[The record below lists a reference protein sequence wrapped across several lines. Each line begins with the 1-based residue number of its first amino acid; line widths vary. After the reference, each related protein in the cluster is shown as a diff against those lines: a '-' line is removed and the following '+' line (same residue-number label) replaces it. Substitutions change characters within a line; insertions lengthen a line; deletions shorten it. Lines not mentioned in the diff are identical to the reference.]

1 MSEKEGFLNALS
13 GNPCDR
19 PPFIVPGALISEPLA
34 AALTQGGFRLE
45 KLRNDP
51 YALAELSLFM
61 RKEAGIENA
70 GMPFLM
76 RLESCSYNGEPDEVF
91 SGLKPLEFIYPLD
104 DVSDYKGLSQ
114 KKEPLGLGLD
124 TIRILSSKVKDA
136 PLIADVCG
144 PVSLAASLLD
154 GKTLLKSMAKDPFGT
169 HGLLEFLSKNTLDY
183 AIALKQNGADAV
195 FISDNFSTALTLG
208 KGFFREYS
216 LRHLNA
222 VCDGLREAGCY
233 SMVHLCSD
241 VTGLAE
247 EIQDLRADCVSIDSE
262 TPIHV
267 LMAALP
273 GRKIMGN
280 IKAAA
285 FFGTSSV
292 GARCIVPL
300 QNENLPRVIAP
311 SCGIT
316 REARQ
321 EVSAV
326 GARCIVPLL
335 KGNLPDIIGPSCGI
349 TRVVGARCIVPLQA
363 FSEVKDIL
371 SVKAKR

>member
-1 MSEKEGFLNALS
+1 MS
-13 GNPCDR
+13 
-19 PPFIVPGALISEPLA
+19 
-34 AALTQGGFRLE
+34 
-45 KLRNDP
+45 DP
-51 YALAELSLFM
+51 DALAGLSLFM
-61 RKEAGIENA
+61 RKEAGFENA

-76 RLESCSYNGEPDEVF
+76 RLESCSYGGEPDEVF
-91 SGLKPLEFIYPLD
+91 SGSKPLEFIYPLK

-124 TIRILSSKVKDA
+124 TIRILSSGVKDI

-169 HGLLEFLSKNTLDY
+169 HCLLEFLSKNTLDY
-183 AIALKQNGADAV
+183 AIALKKSGADAV

-216 LRHLNA
+216 LHHLNA

-241 VTGLAE
+241 VTGLTE
-247 EIQDLRADCVSIDSE
+247 EIQDLRADCVSVDSE
-262 TPIHV
+262 TPIHA

-280 IKAAA
+280 IKSVA
-285 FFGTSSV
+285 FSGTSLLEV
-292 GARCIVPL
+292 RQEVL
-300 QNENLPRVIAP
+300 KLKQNLPLIIAP

-316 REARQ
+316 REAGL
-321 EVSAV
+321 SAF
-326 GARCIVPLL
+326 R
-335 KGNLPDIIGPSCGI
+335 
-349 TRVVGARCIVPLQA
+349 
-363 FSEVKDIL
+363 EVKDIL
-371 SVKAKR
+371 SGRKPACKDICC

>member
-1 MSEKEGFLNALS
+1 MSEKERFLNALS
-13 GNPCDR
+13 GAPVDR
-19 PPFIVPGALISEPLA
+19 PPFIAPGALILEPLSV
-34 AALTQGGFRLE
+34 ALTQGGFNLE

-76 RLESCSYNGEPDEVF
+76 RLESCSYHGEPDEVF
-91 SGLKPLEFIYPLD
+91 SGLKPLEFTYPLK

-114 KKEPLGLGLD
+114 EKEPLRLGLD
-124 TIRILSSKVKDA
+124 MIRILSSKAKDT

-169 HGLLEFLSKNTLDY
+169 RGLLEFLSKNTLDY
-183 AIALKQNGADAV
+183 AVALKENGADAV

-216 LRHLNA
+216 LCHLNA
-222 VCDGLREAGCY
+222 ICDGLREAGCY
-233 SMVHLCSD
+233 SIVHLCSG
-241 VTGLAE
+241 VMGLTE
-247 EIQDLRADCVSIDSE
+247 EIRDLRADCVSIDSE
-262 TPIHV
+262 TPIHA

-285 FFGTSSV
+285 FSGTSPLE
-292 GARCIVPL
+292 ARQEVSAL
-300 QNENLPRVIAP
+300 NENLPRVIAP

-316 REARQ
+316 REAGLPAFR
-321 EVSAV
+321 EV
-326 GARCIVPLL
+326 R
-335 KGNLPDIIGPSCGI
+335 
-349 TRVVGARCIVPLQA
+349 
-363 FSEVKDIL
+363 DIL
-371 SVKAKR
+371 SGRKPA